1 MKDVGW
7 DNGGKGWDINMI
19 QVLKSA
25 HLGLWSVMSQ
35 SRWRQDKQ
43 RIAWALG
50 LLQKGSLLGIS
61 HGTSYV
67 N

>member
-1 MKDVGW
+1 MKDGGW
-7 DNGGKGWDINMI
+7 DNGEKGWDIKMI

-25 HLGLWSVMSQ
+25 DLGLSSVMCQ

-61 HGTSYV
+61 RGT
-67 N
+67 